1 MFSYFAGFESIL
13 YALVMG
19 HLLLG
24 VGRTISI
31 IERVQLSWVHILI
44 VTQILLTL
52 CLGYYYSFF
61 IQDLYVKTAETSKWL
76 WFFTRILPVGV
87 LYLLSV
93 QLFPEYFANRVD
105 YQDLIR
111 SRARRILALFTVF
124 MVTGLIRLVS
134 EVCLSE
140 SGCVANFSAANMRLF
155 IPQSISLMIALFAL
169 SRSQVYPWLAGM
181 SVLGLLYVIVLMSM
195 PVSV

>member
-1 MFSYFAGFESIL
+1 MRLAHLVANVANLWQAIIRADELCARREFGALCQQLGDVGYALSIFSYFSGFESIL

-31 IERVQLSWVHILI
+31 IERVQLSWVHVLI

-52 CLGYYYSFF
+52 SLSYYYSFF

-87 LYLLSV
+87 SPAQVEVLAVLITYGLS
-93 QLFPEYFANRVD
+93 
-105 YQDLIR
+105 
-111 SRARRILALFTVF
+111 ALGE
-124 MVTGLIRLVS
+124 GLR
-134 EVCLSE
+134 
-140 SGCVANFSAANMRLF
+140 
-155 IPQSISLMIALFAL
+155 
-169 SRSQVYPWLAGM
+169 
-181 SVLGLLYVIVLMSM
+181 
-195 PVSV
+195 